1 MTTLIPLD
9 AITDS
14 PYQARRS
21 YDEAAIR
28 ELADSIAQHPA
39 RGRTRLTFARK
50 HWPNRPWY

>member
-14 PYQARRS
+14 PYQTRRS